1 MSDKTLNKLD
11 INSDINQINDTYNK
25 IIDNFKK
32 YNINIKNIYEDINK
46 LESVH
51 HVYTNTSD
59 MTSVNYSIYVD
70 DIKHQINITR
80 IEYEYINNIYNINI
94 EKMYRD
100 LFKLYNKITKL
111 LLTIFKDN
119 RDVIIKIWKS
129 SERIDFDSSDFK
141 KLKKSI
147 KLISDNSRSNNPLS
161 NDNKIFDE
169 IKKQYY
175 LDVKI
180 YNDIEK
186 KQLYELN
193 DIMKIFDMLIKR
205 LEELYLSR
213 ELIRMNLLDI
223 QTKTDKGILG
233 QTFIMDLNGKSDR
246 IKVDYNIMIKLL
258 ESTLNI
264 HLSLAERYNNIS
276 LIISKQVN
284 YDDDTTQSSDGDI
297 SANDIFINKD
307 GKLRIRK
314 PSMPSFE

>member
-1 MSDKTLNKLD
+1 MSDKNQIDINLD
-11 INSDINQINDTYNK
+11 INNINVIYNK
-25 IIDNFKK
+25 IIDNFTN
-32 YNINIKNIYEDINK
+32 YNTNIKNIYEDIKK

-51 HVYTNTSD
+51 NIYINTAD
-59 MTSVNYSIYVD
+59 MSSVNYSIYVD
-70 DIKHQINITR
+70 DIKHQINLTR
-80 IEYEYINNIYNINI
+80 IEYDYVNNIYNINI

-100 LFKLYNKITKL
+100 LFKLYNRITKV

-119 RDVIIKIWKS
+119 KDVIIKIWKS

-147 KLISDNSRSNNPLS
+147 KIIADNSRSNNPLS

-175 LDVKI
+175 LDLKI
-180 YNDIEK
+180 YNEIEK
-186 KQLYELN
+186 TQSYELQ
-193 DIMKIFDMLIKR
+193 DIIKIFDMLIKR

-213 ELIRMNLLDI
+213 ELIRMNLIDV
-223 QTKTDKGILG
+223 QNKTEKGILG

-246 IKVDYNIMIKLL
+246 IRVDYNIMLKLL

-264 HLSLAERYNNIS
+264 HLSLVERYNNIS

-284 YDDDTTQSSDGDI
+284 YDDDTTLSSDGEK
-297 SANDIFINKD
+297 SSNDIFINKD
-307 GKLRIRK
+307 GKIRIRK
-314 PSMPSFE
+314 GSLLNE

>member
-1 MSDKTLNKLD
+1 MSDKIQID
-11 INSDINQINDTYNK
+11 INSDINIINEIYNK
-25 IIDNFKK
+25 IIDQFTN
-32 YNINIKNIYEDINK
+32 YNINIKNIYEDIKK

-51 HVYTNTSD
+51 NIYINTAD
-59 MTSVNYSIYVD
+59 MSSVNYSIYVD
-70 DIKHQINITR
+70 DIKHQINLTR
-80 IEYEYINNIYNINI
+80 IEYDYVNNIYNINI

-100 LFKLYNKITKL
+100 LFKLYNRITKL
-111 LLTIFKDN
+111 LLTIFRDN

-147 KLISDNSRSNNPLS
+147 KIIADNSRSNNPLS

-175 LDVKI
+175 LDLKI
-180 YNDIEK
+180 YNEIEK
-186 KQLYELN
+186 TISYELQ
-193 DIMKIFDMLIKR
+193 DIIKIFDMLIKR

-213 ELIRMNLLDI
+213 ELIRMNLIDV
-223 QTKTDKGILG
+223 QNKTEKGILG

-246 IKVDYNIMIKLL
+246 IRVDYNIMLKLL

-264 HLSLAERYNNIS
+264 HLSLVERYNNIS

-284 YDDDTTQSSDGDI
+284 YDDDTTLSSDGEK
-297 SANDIFINKD
+297 SSNDIFINKD
-307 GKLRIRK
+307 DKILIRK
-314 PSMPSFE
+314 ASLLNS

>member
-1 MSDKTLNKLD
+1 MSDKNQIDINLD
-11 INSDINQINDTYNK
+11 INNINVIYNK
-25 IIDNFKK
+25 IIDHFTN
-32 YNINIKNIYEDINK
+32 YNTNIKK

-51 HVYTNTSD
+51 NIYINTAD
-59 MTSVNYSIYVD
+59 MSSVNYSIYVD
-70 DIKHQINITR
+70 DIKHQINLTR
-80 IEYEYINNIYNINI
+80 IEYDYVNNIYNINI

-100 LFKLYNKITKL
+100 LFKLYNRITKL
-111 LLTIFKDN
+111 LLTIFRDN

-147 KLISDNSRSNNPLS
+147 KIIADNSRSNNPLS

-175 LDVKI
+175 LDLKI
-180 YNDIEK
+180 YNEIEK
-186 KQLYELN
+186 TISYELQ
-193 DIMKIFDMLIKR
+193 DIIKIFDMLIKR

-213 ELIRMNLLDI
+213 ELIRMNLIDV
-223 QTKTDKGILG
+223 QNKTEKGILG

-246 IKVDYNIMIKLL
+246 IRVDYNIMLKLL

-264 HLSLAERYNNIS
+264 HLSLVERYNNIS

-284 YDDDTTQSSDGDI
+284 YDDDTTLSSDGEK
-297 SANDIFINKD
+297 SSNDIFINKD
-307 GKLRIRK
+307 DKILIRK
-314 PSMPSFE
+314 ASLLNS

>member
-1 MSDKTLNKLD
+1 MTEKLFD
-11 INSDINQINDTYNK
+11 QIQINSDISKITNIYTK
-25 IIDNFKK
+25 IIDNFKN
-32 YNINIKNIYEDINK
+32 YNTNIKNIYSDIKK

-51 HVYTNTSD
+51 HVYINTAD
-59 MTSVNYSIYVD
+59 MSSVNYSIYVD

-80 IEYEYINNIYNINI
+80 IEYDYVNDIYNINI

-100 LFKLYNKITKL
+100 LFKLYNRITKL

-119 RDVIIKIWKS
+119 KDVIIKIWKS

-147 KLISDNSRSNNPLS
+147 KLISDNSRSNNPIS

-175 LDVKI
+175 LDIKI
-180 YNDIEK
+180 YNEIEDSQTYESRDI
-186 KQLYELN
+186 
-193 DIMKIFDMLIKR
+193 IKIYDLLIKR

-213 ELIRMNLLDI
+213 ELITMNLLDV
-223 QTKTDKGILG
+223 QTKTEKGILG
-233 QTFIMDLNGKSDR
+233 QTFMMDLNGKSDR
-246 IKVDYNIMIKLL
+246 IRVDYNIMVKLL

-264 HLSLAERYNNIS
+264 HLSLAERYNSIS

-284 YDDDTTQSSDGDI
+284 YDDTTQSCDDKSD
-297 SANDIFINKD
+297 NDIFINKND
-307 GKLRIRK
+307 NI
-314 PSMPSFE
+314 

>member
-1 MSDKTLNKLD
+1 MTDKIQID
-11 INSDINQINDTYNK
+11 INSDIKNINQVYNK
-25 IIDNFKK
+25 IIDHFTS
-32 YNINIKNIYEDINK
+32 YNTNIKNIYEDIKK

-51 HVYTNTSD
+51 HIYINTAD
-59 MTSVNYSIYVD
+59 MSSVNYSIYVD

-80 IEYEYINNIYNINI
+80 IEYDYVNSIYNINI

-100 LFKLYNKITKL
+100 LFKLYNRITKL
-111 LLTIFKDN
+111 LLLIYKDN

-147 KLISDNSRSNNPLS
+147 KIIADNSRSNNPIS

-175 LDVKI
+175 LDLKI
-180 YNDIEK
+180 YNEIEK
-186 KQLYELN
+186 TESYELQ
-193 DIMKIFDMLIKR
+193 DIVKIFEMLIKR

-213 ELIRMNLLDI
+213 ELIRMNLLDV
-223 QTKTDKGILG
+223 QNKTEKGILG
-233 QTFIMDLNGKSDR
+233 QTFMMDLNGKSDR
-246 IKVDYNIMIKLL
+246 IRVDYNIMLKLL

-264 HLSLAERYNNIS
+264 HLSLVERYNNIS

-284 YDDDTTQSSDGDI
+284 YDDDTTLSSDGEKSI
-297 SANDIFINKD
+297 NDIFINKN
-307 GKLRIRK
+307 GKIRIRK
-314 PSMPSFE
+314 SSIINNE

>member
-1 MSDKTLNKLD
+1 MSDKNQID
-11 INSDINQINDTYNK
+11 INSDINNINEIYNK
-25 IIDNFKK
+25 IVDHFKN
-32 YNINIKNIYEDINK
+32 YNTNIKNIYEDIKK

-51 HVYTNTSD
+51 NVYINTAD
-59 MTSVNYSIYVD
+59 MSSVNYSIYVD

-80 IEYEYINNIYNINI
+80 IEYDYVNNIYNINI

-100 LFKLYNKITKL
+100 LFKLYNRITKL

-147 KLISDNSRSNNPLS
+147 KIIADNSRSNNPIS

-175 LDVKI
+175 IDLKI
-180 YNDIEK
+180 YNEIEK
-186 KQLYELN
+186 TQSYELQ
-193 DIMKIFDMLIKR
+193 DIIKIFDMLIKR

-213 ELIRMNLLDI
+213 ELIRMNLIDV
-223 QTKTDKGILG
+223 QNKTEKGILG
-233 QTFIMDLNGKSDR
+233 QTFMMDLNGKSDR
-246 IKVDYNIMIKLL
+246 IRVDYSIMLKLL

-264 HLSLAERYNNIS
+264 HLSLVERYNNIS

-284 YDDDTTQSSDGDI
+284 YDDDTTLSSDEKSI
-297 SANDIFINKD
+297 NDIFINKD
-307 GKLRIRK
+307 
-314 PSMPSFE
+314 